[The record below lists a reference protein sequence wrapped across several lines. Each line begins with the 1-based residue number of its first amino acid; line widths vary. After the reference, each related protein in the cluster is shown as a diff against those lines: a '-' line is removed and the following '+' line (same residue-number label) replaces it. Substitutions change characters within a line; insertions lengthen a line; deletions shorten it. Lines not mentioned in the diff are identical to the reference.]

1 MPWDLGHSFYWVTLA
16 SSEMGMI
23 VIYPTRKTL
32 RLVLGPVEELVVLG
46 AC

>member
-16 SSEMGMI
+16 SSEMGVT
-23 VIYPTRKTL
+23 VICPTGKTL
-32 RLVLGPVEELVVLG
+32 TLVLGPVEELVVLG